1 MKAVFALTF
10 TAALFSLVFP
20 SCSNE
25 KQKNIAAAAPEIEKE
40 IKEQLSDSTGT
51 EGTASEAQTAE
62 SGATENAS
70 EKPQTATA
78 VQPAAGTE
86 KAATP
91 AVSGTNNTG
100 AVKSASA
107 ATVATAAAGT
117 APAGVDP
124 PAFDLHTRTDF
135 PPLTNWNDYLAW
147 MRANTKEEEK
157 FLQQRW
163 ERLQV
168 DLSWYPTG
176 TSKRVQQAFLR
187 TPREHF
193 VRDYNL
199 ARAYDSWYHVI
210 EDGQTISG
218 PHIVIRMTQT
228 IDPDRDMKVLE
239 IGMGSGYQSAFL
251 SNLSN
256 HVYTIEIKQ
265 NLYNVTDK
273 IYKSRVADYPWYANV
288 TRKNADGYYGWPEHA
303 PFDRIIVT
311 CAIDHIPPPLI
322 EQLAPGGIM
331 VIPVGPISGQQTLL
345 KITKEVDADGNVRI
359 LREDVYGGK
368 QLVKFVPFTDTS
380 GGWHT
385 EKK

>member
-1 MKAVFALTF
+1 MIRSMKSLNKLKNFSQFLKPLTVLFAA
-10 TAALFSLVFP
+10 AALFALIFS
-20 SCSNE
+20 SCSND
-25 KQKNIAAAAPEIEKE
+25 KQKNIDAAAPDIEKE
-40 IKEQLSDSTGT
+40 IKEQLSASPDT
-51 EGTASEAQTAE
+51 EGAAAGTQTTETESPDSGSGKTNAAE
-62 SGATENAS
+62 SE
-70 EKPQTATA
+70 
-78 VQPAAGTE
+78 QPAAGTE
-86 KAATP
+86 KTP
-91 AVSGTNNTG
+91 AASTG
-100 AVKSASA
+100 ADKSAAAVAEVSA
-107 ATVATAAAGT
+107 Y
-117 APAGVDP
+117 
-124 PAFDLHTRTDF
+124 DLHTRTDF

-147 MRANTKEEEK
+147 MKANTKEEEK

-163 ERLQV
+163 DRLQV

-228 IDPDRDMKVLE
+228 IDPDIDMKVLE

-265 NLYNVTDK
+265 NLFNVTDK
-273 IYKSRVADYPWYANV
+273 IYKAKVADYPWYANV

-345 KITKEVDADGNVRI
+345 KITKEVDADGDVRI

-368 QLVKFVPFTDTS
+368 QLVKFVPFTDNS